1 MNSIRNKLTLK
12 TAAIILFVFTGSLYG
27 ADGDTNSISFFLLI
41 TGLLGG
47 MGMFL
52 YGMEMM
58 SDGMKVTA
66 GNSMRMILEKLTS
79 NKYLAVFVGAFV
91 TMVIQSSSATTVM
104 LVSFVNSGLLAFSQ
118 ALGVILGSN
127 IGSTVT
133 AQIVAFK
140 VTDYATLLIFTGAMM
155 SLFSKKDNIKNLG
168 FVILGFGLLFFGMK
182 TMSDAMYPLRSNA
195 AFINLLTSFENPF
208 LGILAGAVFTA
219 LVQSSSATTGIVITL
234 ATIGVVDKEGVETA
248 ALSLNA
254 GIPLIFGANIG
265 TCITALLAGLNA
277 SRDAKRVA
285 VAHVTFNVIGVLLF
299 CFWIPTFAEFISQ
312 TSQNIPR
319 QIANAHTFFNI
330 VASLVFIPFTGF
342 IAKTI
347 IHYFPDK
354 ESDRNIEKPAVLHL
368 DDSLVN
374 QPEAAINSAQAE
386 IKGVVGLTE
395 RVVGTLVRP
404 FIKGQELV
412 DVENSDMDLMS
423 GMNQRIEK
431 ISFLN
436 QKISDY
442 LITTSKS
449 DLSSNQSK
457 ELFALVSIVNYL
469 NSMNDIVQ
477 LRFSSLVA
485 KKEGIN
491 QEFSLQDQEEIIDYH
506 KRLIKQVKRLD
517 KFFSKF
523 DKSKVE
529 KIITKGQENKDLEQ
543 KYRLDRLER
552 ISSNDSS
559 QKSAEIN
566 QLHSQLLDMLKQVNI
581 FIELI
586 ASSLVELEAEQN

>member
-1 MNSIRNKLTLK
+1 MKLFRNQISVPKMALLF
-12 TAAIILFVFTGSLYG
+12 ILASSSLLAGSDDNG
-27 ADGDTNSISFFLLI
+27 ISFFLLF
-41 TGLLGG
+41 TGLFGG

-66 GNSMRMILEKLTS
+66 GNSMRTILEKLTS
-79 NKYLAVFVGAFV
+79 NKYLAVLVGAFV

-140 VTDYATLLIFTGAMM
+140 VTDYALLLIAAGSLM
-155 SLFSKKDNIKNLG
+155 SLFSKKDTVKNLG
-168 FVILGFGLLFFGMK
+168 FVILGFGLLFYGMK
-182 TMSDAMYPLRSNA
+182 VMSDTMKPLRA
-195 AFINLLTSFENPF
+195 DPAFNSILTSFENPF
-208 LGILAGAVFTA
+208 LGILAGAIFTA

-234 ATIGVVDKEGVETA
+234 ASGGSITLE
-248 ALSLNA
+248 A

-285 VAHVTFNVIGVLLF
+285 VAHVTFNLLGVLLF
-299 CFWIPTFAEFISQ
+299 CFWIPTFADFVSQ

-330 VASLVFIPFTGF
+330 LASIVFIPFTGF

-354 ESDRNIEKPAVLHL
+354 EVDRNIEKPAVLHL
-368 DDSLVN
+368 DESLIG

-395 RVVGTLVRP
+395 RIVGTLVRP
-404 FIKGQELV
+404 FVNSKNLA
-412 DVENSDMDLMS
+412 DVENSDLDFMS
-423 GMNQRIEK
+423 GTNQRIEK
-431 ISFLN
+431 IGFLN
-436 QKISDY
+436 QKINDY
-442 LITTSKS
+442 LIATSKS
-449 DLSSNQSK
+449 DLSSSQSK
-457 ELFALVSIVNYL
+457 EIFTLVSIVNYL
-469 NSMNDIVQ
+469 GSMNNLIK
-477 LRFSSLVA
+477 LRFVSLVS

-491 QEFSLQDQEEIIDYH
+491 EEFSETDQNEIIDYH
-506 KRLIKQVKRLD
+506 KRLLKQVKRLD
-517 KFFSKF
+517 KFFVKF
-523 DKSKVE
+523 DKEKME
-529 KIITKGQENKDLEQ
+529 KIISKGKENKDIEN
-543 KYRLDRLER
+543 KYKLNRLDR
-552 ISSNDSS
+552 IKSSSEDNDKSS
-559 QKSAEIN
+559 EIN
-566 QLHSQLLDMLKQVNI
+566 QLHTQLMDVLKQVNI
-581 FIELI
+581 FIDLI
-586 ASSLVELEAEQN
+586 ADALVDLQSEQV

>member
-1 MNSIRNKLTLK
+1 MNSMRNKLTLK
-12 TAAIILFVFTGSLYG
+12 TAAILLFVLTGTLYG
-27 ADGDTNSISFFLLI
+27 GDGDANSISFFLLA

-66 GNSMRMILEKLTS
+66 GNSMRTILEKLTS
-79 NKYLAVFVGAFV
+79 NKYLALAVGAFV

-140 VTDYATLLIFTGAMM
+140 VTDYALLLIAVGSLMA
-155 SLFSKKDNIKNLG
+155 LFSKKDTIKNLG
-168 FVILGFGLLFFGMK
+168 FVVLGFGLLFYGMK
-182 TMSDAMYPLRSNA
+182 VMSDTMKPLRSDPGFNS
-195 AFINLLTSFENPF
+195 ILTSFENPF
-208 LGILAGAVFTA
+208 LGIMAGAIFTA

-234 ATIGVVDKEGVETA
+234 ASGGSITLE
-248 ALSLNA
+248 A

-265 TCITALLAGLNA
+265 TCVTALLAGLNA

-354 ESDRNIEKPAVLHL
+354 ELDRNIEKPTVLHL
-368 DDSLVN
+368 DESLVN

-412 DVENSDMDLMS
+412 DIENSEIDLMS
-423 GMNQRIEK
+423 GMNQRVEK
-431 ISFLN
+431 VSFLN

-457 ELFALVSIVNYL
+457 ELFTLVSIVNYL
-469 NSMNDIVQ
+469 NSMNDLIQ
-477 LRFSSLVA
+477 LRFNSLVA

-491 QEFSLQDQEEIIDYH
+491 EEFSDLDQEEIIDYH

-517 KFFSKF
+517 KFFAKF

-529 KIITKGQENKDLEQ
+529 KIITKGQENKDFEQ
-543 KYRLDRLER
+543 KYRLERLER
-552 ISSNDSS
+552 IGSNDAS

-566 QLHSQLLDMLKQVNI
+566 QLHSQLMDMLKQVNI

-586 ASSLVELEAEQN
+586 ASSLVELESEQN

>member
-1 MNSIRNKLTLK
+1 MLLTRKKNSIKIFTLLACLSSS
-12 TAAIILFVFTGSLYG
+12 TLLAAGK
-27 ADGDTNSISFFLLI
+27 DPDSISFFLLL
-41 TGLLGG
+41 TGLFGG

-66 GNSMRMILEKLTS
+66 GNSMRTILEKLTS

-140 VTDYATLLIFTGAMM
+140 VTDYALLLIAAGSLM
-155 SLFSKKDNIKNLG
+155 SLFSKKDTVKNLG
-168 FVILGFGLLFFGMK
+168 YVILGFGLLFYGMK
-182 TMSDAMYPLRSNA
+182 VMSDTMKPLRSDP
-195 AFINLLTSFENPF
+195 AFNSILTSFENPF
-208 LGILAGAVFTA
+208 LGILAGAIFTA

-234 ATIGVVDKEGVETA
+234 ASGGSITLE
-248 ALSLNA
+248 A

-285 VAHVTFNVIGVLLF
+285 VAHVTFNFIGVLLF
-299 CFWIPTFAEFISQ
+299 CFWIPTFADLVSQ

-319 QIANAHTFFNI
+319 QIANAHTIFNI
-330 VASLVFIPFTGF
+330 IASIVFIPFTGY

-368 DDSLVN
+368 DDSLVD
-374 QPEAAINSAQAE
+374 QPAAAITNAQAE
-386 IKGVVGLTE
+386 IKGVVGLSE

-404 FIKGQELV
+404 FIEGQGTM
-412 DVENSDMDLMS
+412 DVENEELDLMS
-423 GMNQRIEK
+423 ATHQRIEK
-431 ISFLN
+431 IDFLN
-436 QKISDY
+436 EKITEY
-442 LITTSKS
+442 LVATSNS
-449 DLSSNQSK
+449 DLSSRQSK
-457 ELFALVSIVNYL
+457 ELFTLTSIVNYL
-469 NSMNDIVQ
+469 NSMNDLIR
-477 LRFSSLVA
+477 LRFSSLVS

-491 QEFSLQDQEEIIDYH
+491 EQFSSEDQDEILEYH
-506 KRLIKQVKRLD
+506 QRLIKQVKRLD
-517 KFFSKF
+517 KFFVKF
-523 DKSKVE
+523 DKAKAE
-529 KIITKGQENKDLEQ
+529 KIISKGQENKDFEQ
-543 KYRLDRLER
+543 KYRLDRFER
-552 ISSNDSS
+552 ISSQDNQSG
-559 QKSAEIN
+559 KSAELN
-566 QLHSQLLDMLKQVNI
+566 QLHSQLMDLLKQVNV

-586 ASSLVELEAEQN
+586 ASSLVELESD

>member
-1 MNSIRNKLTLK
+1 MKLFRNQISVPKMALLF
-12 TAAIILFVFTGSLYG
+12 ILASSSLLAGSDDNG
-27 ADGDTNSISFFLLI
+27 ISFFLLF
-41 TGLLGG
+41 TGLFGG

-66 GNSMRMILEKLTS
+66 GNSMRTILEKLTS
-79 NKYLAVFVGAFV
+79 NKYLAVLVGAFV

-140 VTDYATLLIFTGAMM
+140 VTDYALLLIAAGSLM
-155 SLFSKKDNIKNLG
+155 SLFSKKDTVKNLG
-168 FVILGFGLLFFGMK
+168 FVILGFGLLFYGMK
-182 TMSDAMYPLRSNA
+182 VMSDTMKPLRA
-195 AFINLLTSFENPF
+195 DPAFNSILTSFENPF
-208 LGILAGAVFTA
+208 LGILAGAIFTA

-234 ATIGVVDKEGVETA
+234 ASGGSITLE
-248 ALSLNA
+248 A

-285 VAHVTFNVIGVLLF
+285 VAHVTFNLLGVLLF
-299 CFWIPTFAEFISQ
+299 CFWIPTFADFVSQ

-330 VASLVFIPFTGF
+330 LASIVFIPFTGF

-354 ESDRNIEKPAVLHL
+354 EVDRNIEKPAVLHL
-368 DDSLVN
+368 DESLIG

-395 RVVGTLVRP
+395 RIVGTLVRP
-404 FIKGQELV
+404 FVNSKNLA
-412 DVENSDMDLMS
+412 DVENSDLDFMS
-423 GMNQRIEK
+423 GTNQRIEK
-431 ISFLN
+431 IGFLN
-436 QKISDY
+436 QKINDY
-442 LITTSKS
+442 LIATSKS
-449 DLSSNQSK
+449 DLSSSQSK
-457 ELFALVSIVNYL
+457 ELFTLVSIVNYL
-469 NSMNDIVQ
+469 GSMNDLIK
-477 LRFSSLVA
+477 LRFVSLVS

-491 QEFSLQDQEEIIDYH
+491 EEFSETDQNEIIDYH
-506 KRLIKQVKRLD
+506 KRLLKQVKRLD
-517 KFFSKF
+517 KFFVKF
-523 DKSKVE
+523 DKEKME
-529 KIITKGQENKDLEQ
+529 KIISKGKENKDIEN
-543 KYRLDRLER
+543 KYKLNRLDR
-552 ISSNDSS
+552 IKSSSEDNDKSS
-559 QKSAEIN
+559 EIN
-566 QLHSQLLDMLKQVNI
+566 QLHTQLMDVLKQVNI
-581 FIELI
+581 FIDLI
-586 ASSLVELEAEQN
+586 ADALIDLQSEQV

>member
-1 MNSIRNKLTLK
+1 MNLFRNKISYQKIVL
-12 TAAIILFVFTGSLYG
+12 LFFLATSSLFAG
-27 ADGDTNSISFFLLI
+27 NSDNTISFFLLF
-41 TGLLGG
+41 TGLFGG

-66 GNSMRMILEKLTS
+66 GNSMRTILEKLTS
-79 NKYLAVFVGAFV
+79 NKYLAVLVGAFV

-140 VTDYATLLIFTGAMM
+140 VTDYALLLIALGSIM
-155 SLFSKKDNIKNLG
+155 SLFSKKETIKNLG
-168 FVILGFGLLFFGMK
+168 LVVLGFGLLFYGMK
-182 TMSDAMYPLRSNA
+182 VMSDTMKPLRSDP
-195 AFINLLTSFENPF
+195 AFNSILTSFENPF
-208 LGILAGAVFTA
+208 LGILAGAIFTA

-234 ATIGVVDKEGVETA
+234 ASGGSITLE
-248 ALSLNA
+248 A

-265 TCITALLAGLNA
+265 TCITALLAGLNT

-299 CFWIPTFAEFISQ
+299 CFWIPTFADIVSQ

-319 QIANAHTFFNI
+319 QIANAHTIFNI
-330 VASLVFIPFTGF
+330 IASVVFIPFTGF

-354 ESDRNIEKPAVLHL
+354 EVDRNIEKPAVLHL
-368 DDSLVN
+368 DDSLVS
-374 QPEAAINSAQAE
+374 QPEAAINNAQAE

-404 FIKGQELV
+404 FIKGQELI
-412 DVENSDMDLMS
+412 DIENTDQDLMS

-436 QKISDY
+436 QKISEY
-442 LITTSKS
+442 LITASKS

-457 ELFALVSIVNYL
+457 ELFTLVSIVNYL
-469 NSMNDIVQ
+469 SSMNDLIKV
-477 LRFSSLVA
+477 RFVSLVS

-491 QEFSLQDQEEIIDYH
+491 EDFSDTDQQEAIDYH
-506 KRLIKQVKRLD
+506 KRLIKQVNRLD
-517 KFFSKF
+517 KFFIKF
-523 DKSKVE
+523 DKEKME
-529 KIITKGQENKDLEQ
+529 KIIIKGKENTDFEK
-543 KYRLDRLER
+543 KYKLDRIER
-552 ISSNDSS
+552 MKTSSEADIKSS
-559 QKSAEIN
+559 EIN
-566 QLHSQLLDMLKQVNI
+566 QLHSQLMDMLKQVNI
-581 FIELI
+581 FINLI
-586 ASSLVELEAEQN
+586 ASSLIELESEQE

>member
-1 MNSIRNKLTLK
+1 MNILRNKISYQKIAL
-12 TAAIILFVFTGSLYG
+12 LFFIATSSLFAG
-27 ADGDTNSISFFLLI
+27 NSDNTISFFLLF
-41 TGLLGG
+41 TGLFGG

-66 GNSMRMILEKLTS
+66 GNSMRTILEKLTS
-79 NKYLAVFVGAFV
+79 NKYLAVLVGAFV

-140 VTDYATLLIFTGAMM
+140 VTDYALLLIATGSIM
-155 SLFSKKDNIKNLG
+155 SLFSKKETIKNLG
-168 FVILGFGLLFFGMK
+168 LVVLGFGLLFYGMK
-182 TMSDAMYPLRSNA
+182 VMSDTMKPLRSDP
-195 AFINLLTSFENPF
+195 AFNSILTSFENPF
-208 LGILAGAVFTA
+208 LGILAGAIFTA

-234 ATIGVVDKEGVETA
+234 ASGGSITLE
-248 ALSLNA
+248 A

-299 CFWIPTFAEFISQ
+299 CFWIPTFADIISQ

-319 QIANAHTFFNI
+319 QIANAHTIFNI
-330 VASLVFIPFTGF
+330 IASVVFIPFTGF

-354 ESDRNIEKPAVLHL
+354 EVDRNIEKPAVLHL
-368 DDSLVN
+368 DDSLVS
-374 QPEAAINSAQAE
+374 QPEAAINNAQAE

-404 FIKGQELV
+404 FIKGQELN
-412 DVENSDMDLMS
+412 DIENTDQDLMS

-436 QKISDY
+436 QKISEY
-442 LITTSKS
+442 LITASKS

-457 ELFALVSIVNYL
+457 ELFTLVSIVNYL
-469 NSMNDIVQ
+469 SSMNDLIKV
-477 LRFSSLVA
+477 RFVSLVS

-491 QEFSLQDQEEIIDYH
+491 EDFSDTDQQEAIDYH
-506 KRLIKQVKRLD
+506 KRLIKQVNRLD
-517 KFFSKF
+517 KFFIKF
-523 DKSKVE
+523 DKEKME
-529 KIITKGQENKDLEQ
+529 KIIIKGKENTDFEK
-543 KYRLDRLER
+543 KYKLDRIER
-552 ISSNDSS
+552 MKTSSEADIKSS
-559 QKSAEIN
+559 EIN
-566 QLHSQLLDMLKQVNI
+566 QLHSQLMDMLKQVNI
-581 FIELI
+581 FINLI
-586 ASSLVELEAEQN
+586 ASSLIELESEQE

>member
-1 MNSIRNKLTLK
+1 MNILRNKISYQKIAL
-12 TAAIILFVFTGSLYG
+12 LFFIATSSLFAG
-27 ADGDTNSISFFLLI
+27 NSDNTISFFLLF
-41 TGLLGG
+41 TGLFGG

-66 GNSMRMILEKLTS
+66 GNSMRTILEKLTS
-79 NKYLAVFVGAFV
+79 NKYLAVLVGAFV

-140 VTDYATLLIFTGAMM
+140 VTDYALLLIATGSIM
-155 SLFSKKDNIKNLG
+155 SLFSKKETIKNLG
-168 FVILGFGLLFFGMK
+168 LVVLGFGLLFYGMK
-182 TMSDAMYPLRSNA
+182 VMSDTMKPLRSDP
-195 AFINLLTSFENPF
+195 AFNSILTSFENPF
-208 LGILAGAVFTA
+208 LGILAGAIFTA

-234 ATIGVVDKEGVETA
+234 ASGGSITLE
-248 ALSLNA
+248 A

-299 CFWIPTFAEFISQ
+299 CFWIPTFADIISQ

-319 QIANAHTFFNI
+319 QIANAHTIFNI
-330 VASLVFIPFTGF
+330 IASVVFIPFTGF

-354 ESDRNIEKPAVLHL
+354 EVDRNIEKPAVLHL
-368 DDSLVN
+368 DDSLVS
-374 QPEAAINSAQAE
+374 QPEAAINNAQAE

-404 FIKGQELV
+404 FIKGQELI
-412 DVENSDMDLMS
+412 DIENNDQDLMI
-423 GMNQRIEK
+423 GMNQRVEK

-436 QKISDY
+436 QKISEY
-442 LITTSKS
+442 LITASKS

-457 ELFALVSIVNYL
+457 ELFTLVSIVNYL
-469 NSMNDIVQ
+469 SSMNDLIKV
-477 LRFSSLVA
+477 RFVSLVS

-491 QEFSLQDQEEIIDYH
+491 EDFSDTDQQEAIDYH
-506 KRLIKQVKRLD
+506 KRLIKQVNRLD
-517 KFFSKF
+517 KFFIKF
-523 DKSKVE
+523 DKEKME
-529 KIITKGQENKDLEQ
+529 KIIIKGKENTDFEK
-543 KYRLDRLER
+543 KYKLDRIER
-552 ISSNDSS
+552 MKTSSEADIKSS
-559 QKSAEIN
+559 EIN
-566 QLHSQLLDMLKQVNI
+566 QLHSQLMDMLKQVNI
-581 FIELI
+581 FINLI
-586 ASSLVELEAEQN
+586 ASSLIELESEQE